1 MSGWVYRRVTA
12 DWHWLKTPEGL
23 FFGRSKEEVFGKAR
37 QHEALER
44 ARQQDALRF
53 AAMTMARSNA

>member
-37 QHEALER
+37 QHQAL
-44 ARQQDALRF
+44 LRCSSHGL
-53 AAMTMARSNA
+53 ATGMSGQTIN

>member
-37 QHEALER
+37 QHEAFRHSAFTHLETG
-44 ARQQDALRF
+44 ALP
-53 AAMTMARSNA
+53 ASQTIN